1 MKTCFALY
9 AVSFHLFIF
18 RTFRQF
24 YFRFLSESP
33 RSKVNVIKGGK
44 SDEET
49 PMEID
54 IKEELKIE
62 ATGVL
67 LKQEIE
73 VVEDEPS
80 TSTRDGN
87 CNLALLTAF

>member
-1 MKTCFALY
+1 
-9 AVSFHLFIF
+9 
-18 RTFRQF
+18 
-24 YFRFLSESP
+24 
-33 RSKVNVIKGGK
+33 
-44 SDEET
+44 
-49 PMEID
+49 MEID